1 MKLPS
6 FMKRGQLMGLA
17 DNVVALGV
25 IAIVIAFVA
34 LILAQTKTQVVAIAG
49 ASSVADNATAAG
61 LTAMN
66 TFGQWLSIIAVV
78 VIAGMILYLLFR
90 TLMGGKGD

>member
-1 MKLPS
+1 
-6 FMKRGQLMGLA
+6 MKRGQLMGLA

-34 LILAQTKTQVVAIAG
+34 LILSQTKTQVVAIAG
-49 ASSVADNATAAG
+49 ANSVADNATAAG

-90 TLMGGKGD
+90 TLMGGKGDSG